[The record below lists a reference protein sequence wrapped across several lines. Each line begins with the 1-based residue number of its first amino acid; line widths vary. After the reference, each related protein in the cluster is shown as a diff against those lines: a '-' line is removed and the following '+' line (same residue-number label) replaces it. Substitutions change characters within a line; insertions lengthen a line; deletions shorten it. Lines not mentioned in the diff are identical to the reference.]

1 MQINISEYWL
11 SKITNPQVCSRNAVS
26 ENGNFTNFKTLF
38 SEAEI
43 LALNLIPITKI
54 NQPIAVFLPKSVS
67 LIIADMAIIYSGN
80 AYNNL
85 DIKQPPER
93 TRLIIEHIQPTL
105 ILTTKALSENLKSI
119 GIATEKIFCLDEI
132 SVVESNFEAILERI
146 NQIVDTDPCCI
157 INTSGSTGVP
167 KSVIM
172 NHRSII
178 DFMDQVIDVFDLN
191 ENEIIG
197 SLSPAYF
204 DIFTLEFN
212 LMLARQ
218 ALFVIIPDNASA
230 FPERLVEF
238 LEKNK
243 INFIFWVPTIM
254 VNISK
259 MDILSEHSMLKL
271 KKILFAGEVFPIKH
285 LQYWMENI
293 PQATFVNMYGPIEIT
308 VDCLYHIVTKKD
320 IEKGEVP
327 IGKTFKNTKMLILN
341 DENKEC
347 AINETG
353 ELCIGGS
360 SLAMGYY
367 NDYDKTAK
375 AFMQNPLNKNY
386 PEIIYRTG
394 DTVYKREDGN
404 IIFIGR
410 KDFQVKHLGYRIEL
424 PEIEYIALT
433 LDFIDNAAVLYD
445 HNNKKIILVYESA
458 TDVEISTIRREMGR
472 ILPKYMLPTVY
483 QRLDTMP
490 RNPNGKIDR
499 TKLKEMFVTE

>member
-11 SKITNPQVCSRNAVS
+11 SKIKNPQVCSRPAVA
-26 ENGNFTNFKTLF
+26 ENGTVTNFETLF
-38 SEAEI
+38 RESEI
-43 LALNLIPITKI
+43 LALNLIPVTKI
-54 NQPIAVFLPKSVS
+54 NQPIAVFLPKSTS
-67 LIIADMAIIYSGN
+67 LIVADMAIIYSGN

-85 DIKQPPER
+85 DIKQPLER
-93 TRLIIEHIQPTL
+93 TRLIVEHIKPTL
-105 ILTTKALSENLKSI
+105 ILTTKALSENLKSA
-119 GIATEKIFCLDEI
+119 GIATEKIFCIDEI
-132 SVVESNFEAILERI
+132 SAVNSNFEAILDRL

-157 INTSGSTGVP
+157 VNTSGSTGVP

-172 NHRSII
+172 NHRSVI
-178 DFMDQVIDVFDLN
+178 DFMDQVFDVFKLD

-212 LMLARQ
+212 LMLAKQ
-218 ALFVIIPDNASA
+218 ALFVIIPDSAAA
-230 FPERLVEF
+230 FPEKLADF
-238 LEKNK
+238 LEKNQ

-259 MDILSEHSMLKL
+259 MDILSEHSLLNL

-285 LQYWMENI
+285 LQYWMAKI
-293 PQATFVNMYGPIEIT
+293 PQAMFVNMYGPIEIT

-320 IEKGEVP
+320 IENCEVP

-341 DENKEC
+341 DQNKEC
-347 AINETG
+347 AINENG

-367 NDYDKTAK
+367 NDEDKTLR
-375 AFMQNPLNKNY
+375 AFVQNPLNNSY

-394 DTVYKREDGN
+394 DIVYKRADGN
-404 IIFIGR
+404 VIFVGR
-410 KDFQVKHLGYRIEL
+410 KDFQIKHLGYRIEL
-424 PEIEYIALT
+424 PEIEYVALS

-445 HNNKKIILVYESA
+445 PQNKRIILVYESA
-458 TDVEISTIRREMGR
+458 TDVEVSAIRLEMGR
-472 ILPKYMLPTVY
+472 ILPKYMLPTVF
-483 QRLDTMP
+483 QKLDNMP

-499 TKLKEMFVTE
+499 NKLKEMFVK